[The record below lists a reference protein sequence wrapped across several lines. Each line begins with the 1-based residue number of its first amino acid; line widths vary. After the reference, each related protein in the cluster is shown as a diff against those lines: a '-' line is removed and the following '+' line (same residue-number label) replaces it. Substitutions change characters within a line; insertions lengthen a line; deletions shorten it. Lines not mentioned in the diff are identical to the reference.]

1 MNKPY
6 VSIILCIILIIF
18 ELSVNIIYKSR
29 DVIKKKFCYL
39 ENKNINFSNFYK
51 IYTSLLTHSSFLFHF
66 LPNLILTAIF
76 GTLLENQIGNDKMM
90 KFIIICIFIFW
101 TFMFILGIK
110 SKMGCGSSAI
120 FYSFFSYYFTIKA
133 SYEKSELNRII
144 QLLNPIF
151 ILIIIHILGNI
162 VSTSTEFT
170 HILSLMYGY
179 IAGIYY
185 SQSKINN
192 NYFNLY
198 K

>member
-133 SYEKSELNRII
+133 SYEKTELNRII

-151 ILIIIHILGNI
+151 ILIIIHSLGNI

-170 HILSLMYGY
+170 HVLSLMYGY

>member
-76 GTLLENQIGNDKMM
+76 GTLLENQIWNDKMM

-133 SYEKSELNRII
+133 SYEKTELNRII

-151 ILIIIHILGNI
+151 ILIIIHSLGNI

-170 HILSLMYGY
+170 HVLSLMYGY

>member
-1 MNKPY
+1 
-6 VSIILCIILIIF
+6 
-18 ELSVNIIYKSR
+18 
-29 DVIKKKFCYL
+29 
-39 ENKNINFSNFYK
+39 
-51 IYTSLLTHSSFLFHF
+51 
-66 LPNLILTAIF
+66 
-76 GTLLENQIGNDKMM
+76 
-90 KFIIICIFIFW
+90 
-101 TFMFILGIK
+101 MFILGIK